1 MLTGVDVAAAS
12 STAFQAKVCR
22 VAANGKP
29 TKPCTDL
36 TAPASFV
43 EGDNSFTAPTNTAL
57 TSATIYA
64 VVVDAHL
71 NDGPRYG
78 RTDADGEDMG
88 QAAGWSIADAAFI
101 GASDSPI
108 PDVDGAAWSSD
119 SKGLR
124 IAIKGSTAANA
135 APVYDPTTATR
146 EVPENSV
153 AGTDVG
159 DPIPAATDAEDDTL
173 TYSMGGTDAA
183 SFAFDAS
190 TRQITT
196 IANVDY
202 NHEATQNSYSVTVT
216 ATDAGGSGGSADV
229 TVTIDVTDVAEQPAK
244 PDPPTVT
251 ATAGA
256 AGSLDVS
263 WVKPDLNGGP
273 DITGYNLQY
282 VVPPDTIWNGEGHN
296 GTGTTTSF
304 PNLDPDEEYVVRV
317 RAENGETQSD
327 FSDPSAAV
335 RTNAEPT
342 VDDVAVTSTPV
353 LETDTYGA
361 GERIEVSV
369 TFSEAVNATSDTDFQ
384 LSTWWGNKQRMP
396 LVSGSGTTT
405 LVFGYTVQSTDE
417 DDNGIFISERGSDPG
432 GGPQRESPGRRDHE
446 RGHRRTGGPRPLGTR
461 ARQSDHKVD
470 GTRSIVSVAV
480 TSTPRLETDT
490 YGAGE
495 TIRFTV
501 TFNTE
506 VDVTG
511 DPVFEFALDGGAS
524 RSAAYETGAGS
535 TALLFGYTVVS
546 GDTDTNGI
554 FLWDEAD
561 LDSPDGPVRL
571 DSDDEIEFEGTSTD
585 VPLYW
590 QGRGAQSGHKVD
602 GSRTPAALNSAPA
615 FVVASDTYTF
625 PENSPAD
632 TRVGLVL
639 PATDAD
645 SGDTLTYSMEGI
657 DADSF
662 SFDTSIREISTIS
675 GVDYNY
681 EATKNSYS
689 VTVKVED
696 GNGGSDTVA
705 VTLEVTDEDEQPD
718 QPAKP
723 TLAAVDGSST
733 TLTAS
738 WEKPD
743 LNGGPDIT
751 GYVLQYRAGTAGNW
765 EDFTITGTAVTATIT
780 GLTADTEYQVQ
791 VRAKNGETDSDWSDA
806 SDAVSTNADGTPD
819 APTIT
824 SVVVTSRPK
833 LTSPGGSTPDTYGAG
848 GTIEI
853 SVTFSEAVTATTDT
867 DFVLNVGGDKRAPL
881 VRGSGTTTLVF
892 GYTVQSDD
900 DDDNGIWIGDQDRTL
915 VGSRGGI
922 PQSADSEIT
931 SVATSTAADLTHDA
945 LNQQEGHKVNGSRQS
960 ASAPPYFEEESTR
973 REVAHGSPPVTPVGA
988 PVVAMDEDTPLE
1000 DLIYSLDDATNSF
1013 VMSGRGQI
1021 VVWAESFS
1029 QASYAVT
1036 VEVRDAPG
1044 GEPDDTIAVTIT
1056 ITGSG
1061 DPPSKEPPTVE
1072 ELTASEDPVSPG
1084 GAVVLTATASDPDG
1098 GPVTYAWSAPSGS
1111 FDQTTGRQVT
1121 WRAPENYS
1129 GDVVITVTVTDD
1141 ENVTAT
1147 DTVTVAVT
1155 DANRPP
1161 TVSVAPE
1168 VWQMGPGESVTL
1180 TATASDPDVDDRLVY
1195 KWTVSPNRGTLVDQ
1209 ETEATWTPPSDATG
1223 SEFLIVVTVVDRAG
1237 AEASASAM
1245 IEITENP
1252 TLKVEVTADSTTV
1265 APGGKV
1271 MLTAKAFD
1279 PDDPDG
1285 NGLSYMWSAP
1295 GEGSFDAINSPKVT
1309 WTAPLT
1315 TGTVEIRVMVT
1326 NADNGTASDEV
1337 TVTVQRRRAAPATAA
1352 AAALDRA
1359 ADGERDG
1366 VGEDGVGRRRGGA
1379 DGDRARPRRGPGDVR
1394 VELSVGQLRR
1404 DGRGVGD
1411 VDGAAGA
1418 GRGGDTGDGDRR
1430 RGGDGVGHGDG
1441 DGDGRGDPDG
1451 DGDGRAGDGGSRRR
1465 GGADGGGERS

>member
-1 MLTGVDVAAAS
+1 M
-12 STAFQAKVCR
+12 
-22 VAANGKP
+22 
-29 TKPCTDL
+29 
-36 TAPASFV
+36 
-43 EGDNSFTAPTNTAL
+43 
-57 TSATIYA
+57 
-64 VVVDAHL
+64 
-71 NDGPRYG
+71 
-78 RTDADGEDMG
+78 
-88 QAAGWSIADAAFI
+88 
-101 GASDSPI
+101 
-108 PDVDGAAWSSD
+108 
-119 SKGLR
+119 
-124 IAIKGSTAANA
+124 
-135 APVYDPTTATR
+135 
-146 EVPENSV
+146 
-153 AGTDVG
+153 
-159 DPIPAATDAEDDTL
+159 
-173 TYSMGGTDAA
+173 
-183 SFAFDAS
+183 
-190 TRQITT
+190 
-196 IANVDY
+196 
-202 NHEATQNSYSVTVT
+202 
-216 ATDAGGSGGSADV
+216 
-229 TVTIDVTDVAEQPAK
+229 
-244 PDPPTVT
+244 
-251 ATAGA
+251 
-256 AGSLDVS
+256 
-263 WVKPDLNGGP
+263 
-273 DITGYNLQY
+273 
-282 VVPPDTIWNGEGHN
+282 
-296 GTGTTTSF
+296 
-304 PNLDPDEEYVVRV
+304 
-317 RAENGETQSD
+317 
-327 FSDPSAAV
+327 
-335 RTNAEPT
+335 
-342 VDDVAVTSTPV
+342 
-353 LETDTYGA
+353 
-361 GERIEVSV
+361 
-369 TFSEAVNATSDTDFQ
+369 
-384 LSTWWGNKQRMP
+384 
-396 LVSGSGTTT
+396 
-405 LVFGYTVQSTDE
+405 
-417 DDNGIFISERGSDPG
+417 
-432 GGPQRESPGRRDHE
+432 
-446 RGHRRTGGPRPLGTR
+446 
-461 ARQSDHKVD
+461 
-470 GTRSIVSVAV
+470 
-480 TSTPRLETDT
+480 
-490 YGAGE
+490 
-495 TIRFTV
+495 
-501 TFNTE
+501 
-506 VDVTG
+506 
-511 DPVFEFALDGGAS
+511 
-524 RSAAYETGAGS
+524 
-535 TALLFGYTVVS
+535 
-546 GDTDTNGI
+546 
-554 FLWDEAD
+554 
-561 LDSPDGPVRL
+561 
-571 DSDDEIEFEGTSTD
+571 
-585 VPLYW
+585 
-590 QGRGAQSGHKVD
+590 
-602 GSRTPAALNSAPA
+602 
-615 FVVASDTYTF
+615 
-625 PENSPAD
+625 
-632 TRVGLVL
+632 

-824 SVVVTSRPK
+824 SVAVTSRPK

-881 VRGSGTTTLVF
+881 LRGSGTTTLVF

-915 VGSRGGI
+915 VGNRDGA

-931 SVATSTAADLTHDA
+931 SVATGAAADLTHDA

-1072 ELTASEDPVSPG
+1072 ELTAFEDSVSPG
-1084 GAVVLTATASDPDG
+1084 GAVVLTATARDPDG

-1121 WRAPENYS
+1121 WTAPENYS

-1161 TVSVAPE
+1161 TVSVTPE
-1168 VWQMGPGESVTL
+1168 VAVVPLGGQVTL
-1180 TATASDPDVDDRLVY
+1180 TAEASDPDGGDLRYLWSASSSLGMFDAMDTPSV
-1195 KWTVSPNRGTLVDQ
+1195 
-1209 ETEATWTPPSDATG
+1209 TWTAPDFPASV
-1223 SEFLIVVTVVDRAG
+1223 SILVTVYDEENAPADARA
-1237 AEASASAM
+1237 
-1245 IEITENP
+1245 T
-1252 TLKVEVTADSTTV
+1252 VEVTDELTVTATAEPTTV
-1265 APGGKV
+1265 APGGEV
-1271 MLTAKAFD
+1271 MLTAVALD
-1279 PDDPDG
+1279 PVG
-1285 NGLSYMWSAP
+1285 GTLTYMWSAEGAGAENFVGLRNLETAKWTAPSAP
-1295 GEGSFDAINSPKVT
+1295 GSYGILVTVMSNSAENPAASDRVTVTVERRAAPPPPPQPPPPSTDPPTVSVTASAKMVSAGGAVELTATARDPDGGPVTYAWSAPSGSFDATDGAAATWTAPPEPGAVDIRVTVTDDEGDTASATVTVTVTVAGAPSVTSVTSAARSVPQGGEVVLSVDAHDPDGGELTYAWSASAGSFDPPEADRAVVT
-1309 WTAPLT
+1309 WTAPPEP
-1315 TGTVEIRVMVT
+1315 GEVEIRVTVT
-1326 NADNGTASDEV
+1326 DDEGETTSSALTLTVTASGAPAVTATAEPAMVVPGGAVELTASASDPDGGAVTYAWSAPSGSFDATVGAVVTWTAPPEPGEVEILVTATDDEGDSAMAAV
-1337 TVTVQRRRAAPATAA
+1337 TVTVLAPVP
-1352 AAALDRA
+1352 ALPGLLA
-1359 ADGERDG
+1359 LLL
-1366 VGEDGVGRRRGGA
+1366 GGLLLM
-1379 DGDRARPRRGPGDVR
+1379 R
-1394 VELSVGQLRR
+1394 
-1404 DGRGVGD
+1404 
-1411 VDGAAGA
+1411 GA
-1418 GRGGDTGDGDRR
+1418 GRLR
-1430 RGGDGVGHGDG
+1430 RGTAQA
-1441 DGDGRGDPDG
+1441 P
-1451 DGDGRAGDGGSRRR
+1451 
-1465 GGADGGGERS
+1465 GGAGAAIRAAGGGFPGAVRAQRREGAGLRGAP